1 MILQEVEEEVP
12 VEMEV
17 DAPKD
22 GAAPAESDK
31 KEHESCKMHYLLI
44 KLYLYDNRRLNLDEK
59 IG

>member
-31 KEHESCKMHYLLI
+31 KEHESCKMHYMLI
-44 KLYLYDNRRLNLDEK
+44 KLYLYK
-59 IG
+59 K